1 MIDRKTKAVI
11 DYAMRRSDYWCLAIR
26 YQDAKGTSTERK
38 ISPIRWR
45 SAGVLIALCLG
56 RAEPRQFDVSRITD
70 VRLVRAADVLMGEGV
85 QCERVSGD
93 GVSESKTDEQ

>member
-26 YQDAKGTSTERK
+26 YQDAKGIATDRK

-45 SAGVLIALCLG
+45 SAGVLMALCLG

-70 VRLVRAADVLMGEGV
+70 VRLVRSSDVLIGEGV
-85 QCERVSGD
+85 ECERVGGD
-93 GVSESKTDEQ
+93 GAAEGKADEQ